1 MNPGA
6 PLSWWGRL
14 GGVFADEAACH
25 RARDAGIV
33 ASHGDDEWST
43 WQLARRFT
51 GERVRW
57 GPAAPAGE

>member
-1 MNPGA
+1 MNPCA

-57 GPAAPAGE
+57 APPLLPGE